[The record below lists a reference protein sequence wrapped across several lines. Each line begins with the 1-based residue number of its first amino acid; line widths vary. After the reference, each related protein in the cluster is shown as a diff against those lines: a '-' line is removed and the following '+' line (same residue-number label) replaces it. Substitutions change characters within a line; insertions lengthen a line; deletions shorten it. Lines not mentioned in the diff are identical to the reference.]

1 MSIPS
6 PIRRLVPCI
15 ALVALT
21 AHGAESSSL
30 QNWPAW
36 RGPLATGVA
45 PLADPPVTWSETNHV
60 KWKVP
65 LPGRGSASPIIWND
79 QVFILAA
86 IPVPNGAAKP
96 APPVANTNAPA
107 AGAPAG
113 AGNNRAMV
121 EQPSEEQRFV
131 VLSLD
136 RATGKVQWQKDA
148 KTELPHEGHH
158 KDHGYAS
165 ASPSTDGEVL
175 IASFGSH
182 GIYAYDLQGSLL
194 WQKNFG
200 QMRTRNSFGEG
211 SSPALHGD
219 RVIVLWDHEGEDFV
233 VALDKKTGRELW
245 RQPREEPTGWTT
257 PVVVEHEGR
266 KQVVIN
272 GTNRVRSYDFESG
285 SLLWQAG
292 GQTTNA
298 IPAVVAGH
306 GLVFAASGL
315 RGSALHAIRLG
326 RTGELTGTDGV
337 AWSLKKATPYVP
349 SPLLYGDLLYF
360 YAGNNAQLSIYDAKT
375 GTPFLDAERLEGL
388 FGIYASPTAASNR
401 VYLVARDG
409 GTWVIR
415 HGSKLEVLA
424 KNKLDDG
431 FDATPALVGREL
443 FLRGRESLY
452 CLSEK

>member
-1 MSIPS
+1 
-6 PIRRLVPCI
+6 
-15 ALVALT
+15 
-21 AHGAESSSL
+21 
-30 QNWPAW
+30 
-36 RGPLATGVA
+36 LASGVA
-45 PLADPPVTWSETNHV
+45 PHANPPVTWSETNHV
-60 KWKVP
+60 KWKIP
-65 LPGRGSASPIIWND
+65 LPGRGSASPIVWRD
-79 QVFILAA
+79 QVFILTA
-86 IPVPNGAAKP
+86 IAVTKDPAKNVTAVATTSVPNASN
-96 APPVANTNAPA
+96 VA
-107 AGAPAG
+107 GG
-113 AGNNRAMV
+113 GGSGRSMV
-121 EQPSEEQRFV
+121 EQPSAEQRFIV
-131 VLSLD
+131 MSLD
-136 RATGKVQWQKDA
+136 RSSGKVRWQKDA
-148 KTELPHEGHH
+148 RTELPHEGHH

-165 ASPSTDGEVL
+165 ASPATDGEVL

-182 GIYAYDLQGSLL
+182 GIYAYDLKGTLF
-194 WQKNFG
+194 WQKQFG

-211 SSPALHGD
+211 SSPALHDD

-233 VALDKKTGRELW
+233 IALDKKTGRELW

-257 PVVVEHEGR
+257 PVVVEHDGR

-315 RGSALHAIRLG
+315 RGSALYAIRLG
-326 RTGELTGTDGV
+326 RTGELTGSDAI

-360 YAGNNAQLSIYDAKT
+360 YAGNNAQLSIFDAKT
-375 GTPFLDAERLEGL
+375 GTPHVDAERLEGL
-388 FGIYASPTAASNR
+388 FGIYASPTAASGR
-401 VYLVARDG
+401 VYLVGRDG

-415 HGSKLEVLA
+415 HGPKLEVLA

-431 FDATPALVGREL
+431 FDASPALVGREL
-443 FLRGRESLY
+443 ILRGRENLY
-452 CLSEK
+452 CLSEP